1 MTYQDPN
8 TPYEPPP
15 RHDASWTW
23 AAIAIIVLIVLG
35 GAVYAFTNR
44 ADQTASTTISAPTTT
59 GSGGASRIAPP
70 PAPSK

>member
-1 MTYQDPN
+1 MTYNDPN

-15 RHDASWTW
+15 RDGANWTW
-23 AAIAIIVLIVLG
+23 AAIAIIMLIVLG

-44 ADQTASTTISAPTTT
+44 ADQTASTNTPTTT
-59 GSGGASRIAPP
+59 GSGTAATRMAPP